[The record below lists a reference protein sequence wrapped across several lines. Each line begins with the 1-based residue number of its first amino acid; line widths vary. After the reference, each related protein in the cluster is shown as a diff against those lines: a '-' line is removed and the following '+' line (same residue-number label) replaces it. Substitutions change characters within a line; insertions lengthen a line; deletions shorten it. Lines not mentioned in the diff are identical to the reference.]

1 VRHEMARLSLPIA
14 LLEAQHNIAQRDD
27 LLKGGGKV
35 QTPCLK
41 ILDAQGNIQWMYE
54 SKDIIKYLQYRFSG
68 SAVD

>member
-1 VRHEMARLSLPIA
+1 
-14 LLEAQHNIAQRDD
+14 
-27 LLKGGGKV
+27 
-35 QTPCLK
+35 LK